1 MGGFDGAKVS
11 SLLRTNGRELAL
23 IVKVAKGKF
32 VIACCGGELTSAD
45 VSLFIFGVSLYEG
58 HVSFKGVVEGFVGS

>member
-1 MGGFDGAKVS
+1 MGGFGGAKVS

-32 VIACCGGELTSAD
+32 VIACCGGEVASAD
-45 VSLFIFGVSLYEG
+45 VSFFIFR
-58 HVSFKGVVEGFVGS
+58 VVL